1 MNPFRTI
8 IHPPTSQPK
17 EPYRMPPKD
26 EINEED
32 SLSIKASEDDDF
44 LSGETLTRGPV
55 SDPSSRYLPWLKY
68 LLLGIAWTSSIV
80 TAVLITS
87 RKSRDCGGLAR
98 VYDTELG
105 PIQSAIKVHKVRFS
119 GNLEFD
125 DNGTLVE
132 TYWDGQAP
140 RYTGEPSDE
149 LDERWR
155 SLIRADGVDL
165 RGGEADTVRGTTY
178 EKPGGWSLVGIDVF
192 HQLHCL
198 NLLRQGLRP
207 DYYTKHDDEP
217 AYTIHINHCLDYLRQ
232 AAMCNVDVTP
242 IPVLWSEREDR
253 PVPDFQVEHTCRDFW
268 KVRDWAMERDAH
280 RHGFKGEHEH

>member
-1 MNPFRTI
+1 M
-8 IHPPTSQPK
+8 SQPK

-26 EINEED
+26 EIDEED

-80 TAVLITS
+80 TAILIT
-87 RKSRDCGGLAR
+87 
-98 VYDTELG
+98 G

-125 DNGTLVE
+125 DN
-132 TYWDGQAP
+132 
-140 RYTGEPSDE
+140 
-149 LDERWR
+149 
-155 SLIRADGVDL
+155 ADGVDL
-165 RGGEADTVRGTTY
+165 RGGEADMIRGPTY